1 MSIRRTALWYPSL
14 PPDGLD
20 LNEDS
25 FTGQHPLFSG
35 YQPLSW
41 IHFGGKEGKSL
52 KHVRGLLVQY
62 SYGLHG
68 LQFVYDEAHEKRVS
82 DKLGRCKESDLPGTL
97 FSLDGAE
104 GERIEL
110 VHIGTRCYD
119 DEDLPADPPAFLR
132 HGVVKFHTVK
142 LSYFARL
149 NKILTLSC
157 KDNDKSRPNDT
168 HWRAIR

>member
-1 MSIRRTALWYPSL
+1 MSIRRIALWYPSL
-14 PPDGLD
+14 PPDGLV
-20 LNEDS
+20 LNDNS
-25 FTGQHPLFSG
+25 FTGQHPLSSG

-52 KHVRGLLVQY
+52 KHVRGLLVQF

-82 DKLGRCKESDLPGTL
+82 DKLGRCKESELPGTL
-97 FSLDGAE
+97 FSIDGAE

-110 VHIGTRCYD
+110 VHIGMRCH
-119 DEDLPADPPAFLR
+119 EHANVPAFLR
-132 HGVVKFHTVK
+132 HGILECLMVTLPHFCEI
-142 LSYFARL
+142 YF
-149 NKILTLSC
+149 NKILTLRC

-168 HWRAIR
+168 HWRAIK